1 MAKSRKERALVKLPR
16 ALLIT
21 DCKTLYDLMIKVVAP
36 NCQEW
41 RTTIEVMLIRQLA
54 DQNADCRWVST
65 TIMIA
70 DCLTKVMDST
80 FLRNVLQLGR
90 FRIYDEQRTLQAN
103 ANRKFGH
110 RWISLDSSAD
120 SKRENNE

>member
-1 MAKSRKERALVKLPR
+1 MA
-16 ALLIT
+16 
-21 DCKTLYDLMIKVVAP
+21 D
-36 NCQEW
+36 
-41 RTTIEVMLIRQLA
+41 TIEVMLIRQLA

-65 TIMIA
+65 AIMIA
-70 DCLTKVMDST
+70 DCLTKAMEST

-103 ANRKFGH
+103 ANRKFGQ

-120 SKRENNE
+120 SKRENNECESYDHPIDSINLESDHQR